1 MNNYVV
7 TINYIA
13 VDNTEHTIQAQ
24 FASLPLALTKAKA
37 TCLKADVKRVKSVI
51 VKEI

>member
-1 MNNYVV
+1 MKNYVV

-13 VDNTEHTIQAQ
+13 ADNTEHTIEAR

-37 TCLKADVKRVKSVI
+37 TCLKDDVKRVKSII